1 MPTTTNYGWT
11 TPADTDL
18 VKDGAGA
25 IRTLGTSVDTT
36 VKALNPGTT
45 SGDLDYYTAAT
56 TKARIAKGTAG
67 QVFTMNSGATAPEWA
82 TPSTGAASLGYTAGK
97 NKIINGDFGVW
108 QRGTSAF
115 TVDGSFTSDRWSFSQ
130 GSTTGAQVTQGVFT
144 AGELSTGGSASNYY
158 LNLAGTM
165 SSASL
170 GYIQV
175 QQPIEDVR
183 TFENT
188 TAIVSFYAKGSASG
202 TINIVLRQLFGTG
215 GSAAVLTTPVS
226 FNITTSWARYSTTV
240 SIPSVSGKTIGA
252 GSSLQVIFVKNM
264 GSSYPTFGTSNYTG
278 TLSLWGVQLEAG
290 STATAFQTATGTI
303 QGELAACQRYYW
315 NISGNNQY
323 VGVGYNQSTTEMNV
337 GIVNPVAMRTNP
349 TLTVATGTDYYGFKR
364 NGADDNF
371 NSLSST
377 ASFASVTGQMLF
389 NSTEIS
395 GTAGQAGTVRTNN
408 ASAKIE
414 FSAEL

>member
-1 MPTTTNYGWT
+1 MAAGLGFKTFTTGEVLTAGDTNGYLMQGVLVFADAAARDAAIT
-11 TPADTDL
+11 SPQEGQTCYLKDTD
-18 VKDGAGA
+18 A
-25 IRTLGTSVDTT
+25 IMTYSGSAWVAQGSV
-36 VKALNPGTT
+36 
-45 SGDLDYYTAAT
+45 AT
-56 TKARIAKGTAG
+56 
-67 QVFTMNSGATAPEWA
+67 
-82 TPSTGAASLGYTAGK
+82 SLGYTAGK
-97 NKIINGDFGVW
+97 NRIINGDFGVW

-115 TVDGSFTSDRWSFSQ
+115 TVDGSYTSDRWSFSQ

-144 AGELSTGGSASNYY
+144 AGELSTGGSTSNYY
-158 LNLAGTM
+158 LNLAGTL

-290 STATAFQTATGTI
+290 STATTFQTATGTI
-303 QGELAACQRYYW
+303 QGELAACQRYYFR
-315 NISGNNQY
+315 NTQTANNQHLTPFGTA
-323 VGVGYNQSTTEMNV
+323 VSSTAAAIDV
-337 GIVNPVAMRTNP
+337 FFPVPMRTNP
-349 TLTVATGTDYYGFKR
+349 TAIESANLAVTD
-364 NGADDNF
+364 GANARTNVTSVTF
-371 NSLSST
+371 NS
-377 ASFASVTGQMLF
+377 ASNLVANCEYNVASGLTQYRPYSLF
-389 NSTEIS
+389 NQTST
-395 GTAGQAGTVRTNN
+395 TAYVG
-408 ASAKIE
+408 

>member
-1 MPTTTNYGWT
+1 MAAGLGFKDFVTGEVLTAADVDGYLMQNIWVFANATARDAAVTSPQEGNACYLK
-11 TPADTDL
+11 DTDA
-18 VKDGAGA
+18 VMTYSGSAWVTA
-25 IRTLGTSVDTT
+25 SSPTSY
-36 VKALNPGTT
+36 GYT
-45 SGDLDYYTAAT
+45 SG
-56 TKARIAKGTAG
+56 
-67 QVFTMNSGATAPEWA
+67 
-82 TPSTGAASLGYTAGK
+82 K
-97 NKIINGDFGVW
+97 NRIINGDFGVW

-115 TVDGSFTSDRWSFSQ
+115 TVDGSYTSDRWSFSQ

-144 AGELSTGGSASNYY
+144 AGELSTGGSTSNYY

-303 QGELAACQRYYW
+303 QGELAACQRYFRLADTAAA
-315 NISGNNQY
+315 
-323 VGVGYNQSTTEMNV
+323 VGQNSTNV
-337 GIVNPVAMRTNP
+337 QMSIQHTGMRVAP
-349 TLTVATGTDYYGFKR
+349 TVATSAALTITDVTTANFTQSSGNIAIQDNSV
-364 NGADDNF
+364 NGGRY
-371 NSLSST
+371 T
-377 ASFASVTGQMLF
+377 ASNFTG
-389 NSTEIS
+389 I
-395 GTAGQAGTVRTNN
+395 TNN
-408 ASAKIE
+408 RFYIYLTSGGSIQL
-414 FSAEL
+414 SAEL

>member
-1 MPTTTNYGWT
+1 MAAGLGFKTFAVGEVLSAANVNGYLMQGVLVF
-11 TPADTDL
+11 AD
-18 VKDGAGA
+18 AA
-25 IRTLGTSVDTT
+25 AR
-36 VKALNPGTT
+36 
-45 SGDLDYYTAAT
+45 TAAIT
-56 TKARIAKGTAG
+56 SPQEG
-67 QVFTMNSGATAPEWA
+67 QMSFLKDTNSTEYYSGSAWVAVGGGSVPT
-82 TPSTGAASLGYTAGK
+82 SLEFSAGK

-115 TVDGSFTSDRWSFSQ
+115 TVDGSYTSDRWSFSQ

-144 AGELSTGGSASNYY
+144 AGELSTGGSTSNYY

-188 TAIVSFYAKGSASG
+188 TATVSFYAKGSASG

-290 STATAFQTATGTI
+290 STATTFQTATGTI
-303 QGELAACQRYYW
+303 QGELAACQRYYFR
-315 NISGNNQY
+315 NTQTANNQHLTPFGTA
-323 VGVGYNQSTTEMNV
+323 VSSTAAAIDV
-337 GIVNPVAMRTNP
+337 FFPVPMRTNP
-349 TLTVATGTDYYGFKR
+349 TAIESANLAVTD
-364 NGADDNF
+364 GANARTNVTSVTF
-371 NSLSST
+371 NS
-377 ASFASVTGQMLF
+377 ASNLVANCEYNVASGLTQYRPYSLF
-389 NSTEIS
+389 NQTST
-395 GTAGQAGTVRTNN
+395 TAYVG
-408 ASAKIE
+408 